1 MVPLAKAGAADEGVP
16 NGQEVALPT
25 GICPENENPATR
37 AGLSKNTGTKRVIL
51 KPKEK
56 IKTLTVL
63 PPSPHWGMTFTRV
76 LNPF

>member
-1 MVPLAKAGAADEGVP
+1 
-16 NGQEVALPT
+16 
-25 GICPENENPATR
+25 
-37 AGLSKNTGTKRVIL
+37 VIL

>member
-1 MVPLAKAGAADEGVP
+1 MVPTAGSGYAGEGVP
-16 NGQEVALPT
+16 NGWGALLS
-25 GICPENENPATR
+25 GICPKNENPATG
-37 AGLSKNTGTKRVIL
+37 AGFSRNTGTKRVIL